1 MQKIFATL
9 ALLTLTTTVLA
20 TPFANGDPANGKKLF
35 DKYKCNSCHIDMV
48 GGDGSA
54 IFTRPNHKV
63 TRPAELSAQMKRCS
77 GMIGANITAQ
87 EEEHLAAYLNQQYYK
102 FK

>member
-1 MQKIFATL
+1 MQKFLATL
-9 ALLTLTTTVLA
+9 TLLTLAA
-20 TPFANGDPANGKKLF
+20 TAQAAPFANGDPASGKKLF
-35 DKYKCNSCHIDMV
+35 DKYKCNSCHIDMM

-54 IFTRPNHKV
+54 VFTRPNRKV
-63 TRPAELSAQMKRCS
+63 TKPAELSAQMKRCS
-77 GMIGANITAQ
+77 GVVGANISAQ